1 MPSST
6 SSSDPRPTPDQWRRF
21 LCTLLATAAL
31 AGGAVWLFIM
41 GVNPYAN
48 LPVSWPFFDRGP
60 VDGNA
65 RYAFPALARSPAF
78 DSAVFGTSSSRLL
91 RPAALNPAFGAR
103 FANLAMNSAT
113 SYEQTQLLELFLRH
127 HPVPRV
133 IAIGLDVQWCLTPPL
148 DAKFT
153 FRSFPAWLYDDTW
166 PGRWRDYRYMFDM
179 YSLEKAGQAFGQ
191 WTGLKPRVYGR
202 DGYTRFVPPDEQY
215 DRARALTHLQGV
227 APWDVPRD
235 MNRPPET
242 WEMPPIDR
250 LRLALAAIPP
260 ATLKLLFFVPYNQRF
275 IAMSPGSASAAQSE
289 CKRRVAEIAAGT
301 PNTAAIDFM
310 IPSPITLTDDNYWDP
325 HHYRV
330 GIAERIVEDLA
341 RGVRGELSQ
350 DYRVLALPKEGQG
363 SALDPPGAERPLDP
377 IP

>member
-6 SSSDPRPTPDQWRRF
+6 SSSDPRARPGEWRRF
-21 LCTLLATAAL
+21 LRTLLATAAV
-31 AGGAVWLFIM
+31 AGGVVWLFIM

-48 LPVSWPFFDRGP
+48 LPVSLPFFDRSP

-78 DSAVFGTSSSRLL
+78 DSALFGTSSSRLI

-113 SYEQTQLLELFLRH
+113 SYEQTRLLDLFLHRH
-127 HPVPRV
+127 PTPLV
-133 IAIGLDVQWCLTPPL
+133 IAIGLDVQWCLTAPA
-148 DAKFT
+148 DTKFT
-153 FRSFPAWLYDDTW
+153 FRSFPGWIYDDSW
-166 PGRWRDYRYMFDM
+166 PGRWRDYLHMFDM

-215 DRARALTHLQGV
+215 DRTRALAHLQGTE
-227 APWDVPRD
+227 PWDAAKD
-235 MNRPPET
+235 MRRPAAS
-242 WEMPPIDR
+242 WEIPSIDR
-250 LRLALAAIPP
+250 LRAALQAIPP
-260 ATLKLLFFVPYNQRF
+260 ETLKLLFFVPYNHRF
-275 IAMSPGSASAAQSE
+275 IATAPGPALALQSE
-289 CKRRVAEIAAGT
+289 CKRRVAEIAAAT

-310 IPSPITLTDDNYWDP
+310 IPSPITLDDSNYWDP

-330 GIAERIVEDLA
+330 GIADRIVTDLA
-341 RGVRGELSQ
+341 QALRGQTSD
-350 DYRVLALPKEGQG
+350 DYRVLALPQ
-363 SALDPPGAERPLDP
+363 
-377 IP
+377 